1 MQHGV
6 VREDASVR
14 RGAHQQQ
21 VDPGRVHPIAASRY
35 CRVESRRQPLIR
47 GGAMKTVN
55 LLMALSLAGVS
66 AAIQA
71 QAPLKIGFIAEL
83 SGPQGA
89 LGQDQYDAF
98 MLVVEQN
105 GGKLGGVPVQVLR
118 EDSQLKPEVATQ
130 IVDKLIEKDKVPII
144 TGITFSNVMMAV
156 HKKITEKEVFL
167 IGSNA
172 GPAPIAGA
180 QCSPYAFI
188 TSWQNDN
195 QAEVVGKYA
204 TDKGYKRVV
213 GMAPNYQAGKDF
225 IAGFKRFYKG
235 EVIDEIY
242 TPLNQPDFSAE
253 LAQVTAKNPD
263 AVYVFYPGGLGVNFI
278 RQYKQAGLAGRVP
291 LLSTSTADG
300 STLPAQKDDALG
312 VISGTFWGPDFNNP
326 ASRKFVD
333 EFEKKFNRIPSQY
346 AAQSYDAALLLDSAI
361 GKVKGNVA
369 DKKAFMAA
377 LKAADFKSVRGD
389 FKFGNNNF
397 PVQDMHVFEVAK
409 DAKGR
414 VSLKTI
420 GTPMKAH
427 QDAYA
432 AQCALK

>member
-1 MQHGV
+1 MQ
-6 VREDASVR
+6 RL
-14 RGAHQQQ
+14 Q
-21 VDPGRVHPIAASRY
+21 VLLAAA
-35 CRVESRRQPLIR
+35 LI
-47 GGAMKTVN
+47 G
-55 LLMALSLAGVS
+55 
-66 AAIQA
+66 AAIGASA
-71 QAPLKIGFIAEL
+71 QTPIKIGFIAEL

-98 MLVVEQN
+98 MLIVEQN

-130 IVDKLIEKDKVPII
+130 IVDKLIEKENVPII

-156 HKKITEKEVFL
+156 HKKITDKEVFL

-204 TDKGYKRVV
+204 TDKGYKRVI

-225 IAGFKRFYKG
+225 IAGFKRFFKG

-253 LAQVTAKNPD
+253 LAQVSAKNPD
-263 AVYVFYPGGLGVNFI
+263 AIYVFYPGGLGVNFV
-278 RQYKQAGLAGRVP
+278 RQYKQAGLAGKIP
-291 LLSTSTADG
+291 LLSTSTTDG

-312 VISGTFWGPDFNNP
+312 VISGTFWGPDFANP
-326 ASRKFVD
+326 VNRKFVED
-333 EFEKKFNRIPSQY
+333 FEKKFNRIPSQY
-346 AAQSYDAALLLDSAI
+346 AAQAYDAALLLDSAI

-377 LKAADFKSVRGD
+377 LKAADFKSLRGD
-389 FKFGNNNF
+389 FKFNNNNF
-397 PVQDMHVFEVAK
+397 PIQDMYVFEVAK
-409 DAKGR
+409 DPKGR
-414 VSLKTI
+414 VSLKTLSA
-420 GTPMKAH
+420 PLKNH
-427 QDAYA
+427 QDAYHT
-432 AQCALK
+432 QCALK

>member
-1 MQHGV
+1 MKTTKGL
-6 VREDASVR
+6 
-14 RGAHQQQ
+14 
-21 VDPGRVHPIAASRY
+21 IAAMA
-35 CRVESRRQPLIR
+35 IAAAA
-47 GGAMKTVN
+47 GAV
-55 LLMALSLAGVS
+55 
-66 AAIQA
+66 A
-71 QAPLKIGFIAEL
+71 QTPIKIGFMAEL
-83 SGPQGA
+83 SGPQA
-89 LGQDQYDAF
+89 PLGQDQYDAF
-98 MLVVEQN
+98 MMVVEQN
-105 GGKLGGVPVQVLR
+105 GGKLGGVPVQVIK

-130 IVDKLIEKDKVPII
+130 LVDKLIEKDKVSII

-156 HKKITEKEVFL
+156 HKKITDQEVFV

-180 QCSPYAFI
+180 QCSPYTFI

-195 QAEVVGKYA
+195 QAEVVGEYA
-204 TDKGYKRVV
+204 NQKGYKKVI

-225 IAGFKRFYKG
+225 IAGFKRNYKG

-242 TPLNQPDFSAE
+242 TPLNQLDFSAE
-253 LAQVTAKNPD
+253 LAQVAAKNPD
-263 AVYVFYPGGLGVNFI
+263 AVYVFYPGGLGVSFV
-278 RQYKQAGLAGRVP
+278 RQYKQAGLAGKVP
-291 LLSTSTADG
+291 LLSTSTTDG

-333 EFEKKFNRIPSQY
+333 DFEKKYNRIPSQY

-369 DKKAFMAA
+369 DKKAFQAA
-377 LKAADFKSVRGD
+377 LRAADFKSVRGN
-389 FKFGNNNF
+389 FKFNNNGF
-397 PVQDMHVFEVAK
+397 PIQDQYIFEVAK

-420 GTPMKAH
+420 ATPLKDH
-427 QDAYA
+427 KDAYYT
-432 AQCALK
+432 QCKLT

>member
-1 MQHGV
+1 MTFRYTLLAAFLGV
-6 VREDASVR
+6 AAVL
-14 RGAHQQQ
+14 GQPAH
-21 VDPGRVHPIAASRY
+21 
-35 CRVESRRQPLIR
+35 
-47 GGAMKTVN
+47 
-55 LLMALSLAGVS
+55 
-66 AAIQA
+66 A
-71 QAPLKIGFIAEL
+71 QLKIGFMAEL

-105 GGKLGGVPVQVLR
+105 GGKLGGVPVQIIK
-118 EDSQLKPEVATQ
+118 EDSQLKPDIATQ
-130 IVDKLIEKDKVPII
+130 LAEKLIERDKVPII
-144 TGITFSNVMMAV
+144 TGITFSNIMMAV
-156 HKKITEKEVFL
+156 HKRITEKEVFL

-204 TDKGYKRVV
+204 TDKGYKKVI

-225 IAGFKRFYKG
+225 IAGFRRTYKG
-235 EVIDEIY
+235 EMIDEIY

-253 LAQVTAKNPD
+253 LAQVAAKKPD
-263 AVYVFYPGGLGVNFI
+263 AVYVFYPGGLGVNFV
-278 RQYKQAGLAGRVP
+278 RQFKQAGLLGKVP
-291 LLSTSTADG
+291 LLSTSTTDG

-326 ASRKFVD
+326 ASKKFVED
-333 EFEKKFNRIPSQY
+333 FEKKYNRIPSQY

-369 DKKAFMAA
+369 DKPAFMAA
-377 LKAADFKSVRGD
+377 LKAADFKSVRGA
-389 FKFGNNNF
+389 FRFNNNNF
-397 PVQDMHVFEVAK
+397 PIQDQHIFEVAK

-420 GTPMKAH
+420 ATPLKDH
-427 QDAYA
+427 QDAYH
-432 AQCALK
+432 AQCPLK

>member
-1 MQHGV
+1 MRTAQKLL
-6 VREDASVR
+6 ALAFA
-14 RGAHQQQ
+14 GA
-21 VDPGRVHPIAASRY
+21 AA
-35 CRVESRRQPLIR
+35 V
-47 GGAMKTVN
+47 
-55 LLMALSLAGVS
+55 VS
-66 AAIQA
+66 AQT
-71 QAPLKIGFIAEL
+71 PLKIGFMAEL

-98 MLVVEQN
+98 MLVVDRN
-105 GGKLGGVPVQVLR
+105 GGKLGGVPVQVIK

-130 IVDKLIEKDKVPII
+130 IVDKLIDKDKVPII

-180 QCSPYAFI
+180 QCSPYGFVV
-188 TSWQNDN
+188 SWQNDN

-204 TDKGYKRVV
+204 TDKGYKRVI

-253 LAQVTAKNPD
+253 LAQVASKNPD
-263 AVYVFYPGGLGVNFI
+263 AVYVFYPGGLGVNFV
-278 RQYKQAGLAGRVP
+278 RQYKQAGLLGKIP
-291 LLSTSTADG
+291 LLSSSTTDG

-326 ASRKFVD
+326 ANQKFVD
-333 EFEKKFNRIPSQY
+333 EFEKKYNRIPSQY

-361 GKVKGNVA
+361 AKVKGNVA
-369 DKKAFMAA
+369 DKPAFTAA
-377 LKAADFKSVRGD
+377 LKAADFKSLRGN
-389 FKFGNNNF
+389 FKFNNNNF
-397 PVQDMHVFEVAK
+397 PIQDMYVFEVAK

-414 VSLKTI
+414 VNLKTI
-420 GTPMKAH
+420 ASPLKDH
-427 QDAYA
+427 QDAYHT
-432 AQCALK
+432 QCQMK

>member
-1 MQHGV
+1 M
-6 VREDASVR
+6 
-14 RGAHQQQ
+14 
-21 VDPGRVHPIAASRY
+21 
-35 CRVESRRQPLIR
+35 
-47 GGAMKTVN
+47 
-55 LLMALSLAGVS
+55 
-66 AAIQA
+66 
-71 QAPLKIGFIAEL
+71 AEL

-98 MLVVEQN
+98 MMVVERN

-118 EDSQLKPEVATQ
+118 EDSQLKPDVATQ
-130 IVDKLIEKDKVPII
+130 IVQKLIEKENVPII
-144 TGITFSNVMMAV
+144 TGVTFSNVMMAV
-156 HKKITEKEVFL
+156 HKPITEKGVFL

-180 QCSPYAFI
+180 QCSPFQYI
-188 TSWQNDN
+188 VSWQNDN

-204 TDKGYKRVV
+204 TDKGYKRVI

-225 IAGFKRFYKG
+225 VAGFKRFYKG

-253 LAQVTAKNPD
+253 LAQVAAKNPD
-263 AVYVFYPGGLGVNFI
+263 AVYVFYPGGLGVNFV
-278 RQYKQAGLAGRVP
+278 RQYQQAGLLGKIP
-291 LLSTSTADG
+291 LLSSSTADG
-300 STLPAQKDDALG
+300 STLPAQKETALG

-326 ASRKFVD
+326 ANKQFVE
-333 EFEKKFNRIPSQY
+333 EFEKKYNRIPSQY

-361 GKVKGNVA
+361 AKVKGNVA
-369 DKKAFMAA
+369 DKKAFAAA

-389 FKFGNNNF
+389 FKFNTNNF
-397 PVQDMHVFEVAK
+397 PIQDQHIFEVAK

-420 GTPMKAH
+420 ATPLKAH
-427 QDAYA
+427 GDAYA
-432 AQCALK
+432 AQCKM

>member
-1 MQHGV
+1 MKPIRILLASALLGV
-6 VREDASVR
+6 AS
-14 RGAHQQQ
+14 GA
-21 VDPGRVHPIAASRY
+21 
-35 CRVESRRQPLIR
+35 L
-47 GGAMKTVN
+47 
-55 LLMALSLAGVS
+55 
-66 AAIQA
+66 A
-71 QAPLKIGFIAEL
+71 QAPVKIGFMAEL

-98 MLVVEQN
+98 MLVVEAN
-105 GGKLGGVPVQVLR
+105 GGKLGGVPVQIIK

-130 IVDKLIEKDKVPII
+130 LVDKLIEKDKVQII

-180 QCSPYAFI
+180 QCSPYSFI

-204 TDKGYKRVV
+204 TDKGYKRVI

-225 IAGFKRFYKG
+225 IAGFRRFYKG
-235 EVIDEIY
+235 ELIDEIY

-253 LAQVTAKNPD
+253 LATVAAKNPD
-263 AVYVFYPGGLGVNFI
+263 AVYVFYPGGLGVNFV
-278 RQYKQAGLAGRVP
+278 RQYKQAGLTGKIP

-312 VISGTFWGPDFNNP
+312 VISGTFWGPDFSNP
-326 ASRKFVD
+326 VSMKFVED
-333 EFEKKFNRIPSQY
+333 FEKKYNRIPSQY

-361 GKVKGNVA
+361 KKVNGNVG
-369 DKKAFMAA
+369 DKQAFMAA
-377 LKAADFKSVRGD
+377 LKAADFKSVRGN
-389 FKFGNNNF
+389 FKFNNNGF
-397 PVQDMHVFEVAK
+397 PIQDQYIFEVAK

-420 GTPMKAH
+420 ASPLKDH
-427 QDAYA
+427 KDAYYT
-432 AQCALK
+432 QCTLK

>member
-1 MQHGV
+1 MK
-6 VREDASVR
+6 SVNR
-14 RGAHQQQ
+14 LLA
-21 VDPGRVHPIAASRY
+21 VLLTAAS
-35 CRVESRRQPLIR
+35 
-47 GGAMKTVN
+47 AT
-55 LLMALSLAGVS
+55 AL
-66 AAIQA
+66 A
-71 QAPLKIGFIAEL
+71 QAPLKIGFMAEL

-98 MLVVEQN
+98 MMVVEQN
-105 GGKLGGVPVQVLR
+105 GGKLGGVPVEIIR

-156 HKKITEKEVFL
+156 HKKITDKEVFL

-180 QCSPYAFI
+180 QCSPYGFVV
-188 TSWQNDN
+188 SWQNDN

-204 TDKGYKRVV
+204 TDKGYKKVI

-225 IAGFKRFYKG
+225 IAGFKRYYKG
-235 EVIDEIY
+235 EMIDEIY

-253 LAQVTAKNPD
+253 LAQVASKNPD
-263 AVYVFYPGGLGVNFI
+263 AIFVFYPGGLGVNFV
-278 RQYKQAGLAGRVP
+278 RQYKQAGLLGKVP

-312 VISGTFWGPDFNNP
+312 VISGTFWGPDFSNP
-326 ASRKFVD
+326 VSQKFVD

-361 GKVKGNVA
+361 AKVNGNVA
-369 DKKAFMAA
+369 DKPAFTAA

-389 FKFGNNNF
+389 FKFNNNNF
-397 PVQDMHVFEVAK
+397 PIQDMYVFEVAK

-414 VSLKTI
+414 VNLKTI
-420 GTPMKAH
+420 ASPLKGH
-427 QDAYA
+427 QDAYH

>member
-1 MQHGV
+1 M
-6 VREDASVR
+6 
-14 RGAHQQQ
+14 
-21 VDPGRVHPIAASRY
+21 
-35 CRVESRRQPLIR
+35 
-47 GGAMKTVN
+47 
-55 LLMALSLAGVS
+55 
-66 AAIQA
+66 
-71 QAPLKIGFIAEL
+71 AEL

-98 MLVVEQN
+98 MMVVERN

-118 EDSQLKPEVATQ
+118 EDSQLKPDVATQ
-130 IVDKLIEKDKVPII
+130 IVQKLIEKENVPII
-144 TGITFSNVMMAV
+144 TGVTFSNVMMAV
-156 HKKITEKEVFL
+156 HKPITEKGVFL

-180 QCSPYAFI
+180 QCSPYQYI
-188 TSWQNDN
+188 VSWQNDN

-204 TDKGYKRVV
+204 TDKGYKRVI

-225 IAGFKRFYKG
+225 VAGFKRMYKG

-253 LAQVTAKNPD
+253 LAQVAAKNPD
-263 AVYVFYPGGLGVNFI
+263 AVYVFYPGGLGVNFV
-278 RQYKQAGLAGRVP
+278 RQYQQAGLLGKIP
-291 LLSTSTADG
+291 LLSSSTTDG
-300 STLPAQKDDALG
+300 STLPAQKETALG
-312 VISGTFWGPDFNNP
+312 VISGTFWGPDFNN
-326 ASRKFVD
+326 AANKQFVE

-361 GKVKGNVA
+361 AKVKGNVA
-369 DKKAFMAA
+369 DKKAFGAA

-397 PVQDMHVFEVAK
+397 PVQDMHIFEVAK

-414 VSLKTI
+414 VSLKTVA
-420 GTPMKAH
+420 TPLKNH
-427 QDAYA
+427 VDAYA
-432 AQCALK
+432 SLCKM